1 MYKLIGYPKTRA
13 FRVLWMLE
21 EIGADYEIDPVMP
34 RSEECKAF
42 NPSGKVPVLQ
52 VGEDN
57 IIDSVAICQFPRRQT
72 WQANLSRRQHC
83 AGKAGQFHAVRHGR
97 HRIAAVVQRQ
107 EHLCSA

>member
-21 EIGADYEIDPVMP
+21 EIGAEYEIDPVMP
-34 RSEECKAF
+34 RSEECKAI

-57 IIDSVAICQFPRRQT
+57 IIDSVAICQ
-72 WQANLSRRQHC
+72 
-83 AGKAGQFHAVRHGR
+83 
-97 HRIAAVVQRQ
+97 
-107 EHLCSA
+107 